1 MTAPEKI
8 CETCAAF
15 IKVRNDE
22 ALGKVGECALE
33 VYRGTLR
40 AGSTCTRYRPKGA
53 LAAAPRARAAGE
65 PRRGGASL
73 PVYRSTTTASG
84 DVRVTR
90 PVEER
95 AAVLPK
101 EIDID
106 MDIEDFR
113 RVLREV
119 LKDELGI
126 SRPQMVPR
134 WQGGEVILKPGK
146 EGTAEKRIPIDN
158 LFNKVVMIRDRL
170 RLLEA
175 KLNASSGLSSE
186 EKVLLQSYI
195 TGCYGSLTTFN
206 VLFAEQG
213 DQFVGAKGD

>member
-15 IKVRNDE
+15 IKVRNDD

-73 PVYRSTTTASG
+73 PVYRSTTSASG

-90 PVEER
+90 PVEAR
-95 AAVLPK
+95 ARGLPK

-206 VLFAEQG
+206 VLFADQG

>member
-1 MTAPEKI
+1 M
-8 CETCAAF
+8 
-15 IKVRNDE
+15 RNDD

-33 VYRGTLR
+33 VYRGTIR

-73 PVYRSTTTASG
+73 PVYRSTTSASG

-90 PVEER
+90 PVDER
-95 AAVLPK
+95 PAELPK

-119 LKDELGI
+119 LKEELGI

-175 KLNASSGLSSE
+175 KLNASALTSE

-206 VLFAEQG
+206 VLFSEKG
-213 DQFVGAKGD
+213 DQFVGAAKDD

>member
-1 MTAPEKI
+1 MTNPDAI

-33 VYRGTLR
+33 VYRGTIR

-73 PVYRSTTTASG
+73 PVYRSTTSASG
-84 DVRVTR
+84 ERVTR
-90 PVEER
+90 
-95 AAVLPK
+95 AVDEPPATPLPK

-119 LKDELGI
+119 LKEELGI
-126 SRPQMVPR
+126 SRPQMVQR
-134 WQGGEVILKPGK
+134 WQGGEVVLRPGK

-175 KLNASSGLSSE
+175 KLNAASGLSSE
-186 EKVLLQSYI
+186 EKVQMQTYI

-206 VLFAEQG
+206 VLFAEKN
-213 DQFVGAKGD
+213 DQFVGQKDD